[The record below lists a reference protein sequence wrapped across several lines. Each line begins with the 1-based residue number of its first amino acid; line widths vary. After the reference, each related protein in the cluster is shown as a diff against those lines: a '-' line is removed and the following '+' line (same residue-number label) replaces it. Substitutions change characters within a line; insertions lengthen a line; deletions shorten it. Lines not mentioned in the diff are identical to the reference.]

1 MRRHDPGRLRPPAAE
16 STLTAFR
23 RWLPRLSNREWLT
36 VILIGAFVW
45 SVLQVNWGSGL
56 IHAGGWTVL
65 LDLVEGMATPDLSG
79 DVIAKAIEAA
89 WTTVAFAVAGLSIAL
104 LFAIPLALLA
114 SGVLISNPRWR
125 RVTVGG
131 ARTYLSLLRSVHEL
145 VWAWLFVAAI
155 GLSPFAAI
163 FALAVPYAGILG
175 RIYADRLSDVQD
187 PPLRALRTAGA
198 GESLVVLYGRL
209 PIALADL
216 ASYTFY
222 RLECGIRS
230 SAIMGF
236 VGVGGLG
243 LQIQL
248 ALSDLDYSR
257 ASTFLI
263 ALIVLIALVEVWSS
277 VARRRMTP

>member
-1 MRRHDPGRLRPPAAE
+1 M
-16 STLTAFR
+16 LTAFS
-23 RWLPRLSNREWLT
+23 RWLPSLSNREWLT